1 VSVNSESTYDRK
13 ANQWQVP
20 ANLLVAQMLK
30 VGPQIMQVAVGA
42 RYGAAA
48 PDNGPEGWGWRLQLM
63 RLFPK

>member
-1 VSVNSESTYDRK
+1 VSVNSESTYDGK

-30 VGPQIMQVAVGA
+30 VGPQINQVAVGA
-42 RYGAAA
+42 RYWAAA
-48 PDNGPEGWGWRLQLM
+48 ADNGQVGWGWRLHLL